1 MSKKIGVLGSGSV
14 AQILASG
21 FVKHGYEVKMG
32 TRDVKKL
39 DDFLSKSGGKITAG
53 SFSDAAKF
61 GEILVLAVKG
71 NAARDALALAGAENL
86 KNKTIIDPTNPIQDA
101 PPENGVLKF
110 FTDINHSLMEDLQ
123 TAYPE
128 AHFVKAF
135 SMIGGYH
142 MVNPDFGSVKPV
154 MFFCGSNDGAKK
166 EVSVILSQFGFS
178 PEDMGGVEA
187 ARAIE
192 PLCMLWC
199 IPGLRGN
206 SWNHAFA
213 LLKK

>member
-1 MSKKIGVLGSGSV
+1 MATKIGVLGSGTV
-14 AQILASG
+14 AQTLASG
-21 FVKHGYEVKMG
+21 FVKHGYQVKMG
-32 TRDVKKL
+32 TRDTKKL
-39 DDFLSKSGGKITAG
+39 SDFISKSDGKLSAG
-53 SFSDAAKF
+53 SFSDAASF
-61 GEILVLAVKG
+61 GEIVVLAVKG
-71 NAARDALALAGAENL
+71 KVAKEVLKLAGVDHL
-86 KNKTIIDPTNPIQDA
+86 KGKTIIDPTNPIEDA

-110 FTDINHSLMEDLQ
+110 FTNLNRSLMEDLQ
-123 TAYPE
+123 AAYPE

-135 SMIGGYH
+135 NMIGGFH

-154 MFFCGSNDGAKK
+154 MFYCGNHDEAKK
-166 EVSVILSQFGFS
+166 KVASILEQFGFS
-178 PEDMGGVEA
+178 PEDMGGVQA

-199 IPGLRGN
+199 IPGLRQN

>member
-1 MSKKIGVLGSGSV
+1 MKIGVIGSGVV
-14 AQILASG
+14 AQVLAKG
-21 FVKHGYEVKMG
+21 FFREGYDVMIG
-32 TRDVKKL
+32 SRDPKKL
-39 DDFLSKSGGKITAG
+39 EAWLRNNEGIKSGSFADTA
-53 SFSDAAKF
+53 AF
-61 GEILVLAVKG
+61 GELIVLAVKG
-71 NAARDALALAGAENL
+71 TIADKALELCGREEI
-86 KNKTIIDPTNPIQDA
+86 KGKIIIDTTNPIA
-101 PPENGVLKF
+101 EEAPENGVLKF